1 MMMGKLSPKMQ
12 MALKTSAWIA
22 LVLLITILFFTRIIG
37 YVAPFLVALVITFM
51 IEKPV
56 QLLEKKLRFP
66 RGLAVGVSILVF
78 VTLFGGTII
87 FVFYKSIN
95 ELWRLAHEISRMDLK
110 PFVAFLQDL
119 LERGQTWYFSL
130 PEGLA
135 NTIKQTVDSSIK
147 NISQMFTEFS
157 SKLTSAVT
165 YMVGVVVSLPQV
177 LIFIIV
183 SLAATFFM
191 SRDRNRISAFI
202 YKQIP
207 SSWRGKLR
215 FVKDD
220 MILALIGFIKAQAI
234 LMTITFF
241 ELLIGY
247 LILGVRYAFFF
258 ALVTAI
264 IDILPVLGT
273 GTVLIPTAI
282 FYLITG
288 NLPRALGFI
297 VLYLVITAIRQ
308 SIEPKIVGDSLGL
321 HPLVTLM
328 SMYIGLQL
336 FGVIGLFLGPIAMIV
351 LKTLQKAKILPS
363 WKT

>member
-1 MMMGKLSPKMQ
+1 MGKLSPKMQ
-12 MALKTSAWIA
+12 MVLKTSAWIA
-22 LVLLITILFFTRIIG
+22 LVLFVTILFFTRIIG
-37 YVAPFLVALVITFM
+37 YVAPFLVALIITFM

-56 QLLEKKLRFP
+56 QLLEKNLRFP
-66 RGLAVGVSILVF
+66 RGLAVGISILVF
-78 VTLFGGTII
+78 VTLVGGTVI

-95 ELWRLAHEISRMDLK
+95 ELWRFAQEISRMDVQ
-110 PFVAFLQDL
+110 PIVGFFQNL

-135 NTIKQTVDSSIK
+135 NTIRQTVDSGIK
-147 NISQMFTEFS
+147 NMTQMFSELS
-157 SKLTSAVT
+157 YKLTTAVT

-177 LIFIIV
+177 IIFIII

-191 SRDRNRISAFI
+191 SRDRYKISTFI
-202 YKQIP
+202 FKQIP
-207 SSWRGKLR
+207 VSWRDKLR
-215 FVKDD
+215 FIKDD
-220 MILALIGFIKAQAI
+220 MILALIGFIKAQLI

-258 ALVTAI
+258 ALITAI

-273 GTVLIPTAI
+273 GTVLIPTSI

-336 FGVIGLFLGPIAMIV
+336 FGVVGLFLGPIAMII
-351 LKTLQKAKILPS
+351 LKTLQRAKILPS